1 MQTDRN
7 IMDSCCIDETLEQ
20 MQFSE
25 KALSALSAYYSL
37 QKKAAKP
44 IIPWSSEM
52 TFPLQI

>member
-1 MQTDRN
+1 
-7 IMDSCCIDETLEQ
+7 MDSCCIDETLEQ